1 MPTNPL
7 NNFEIQKHYQPK
19 FNDVYSRNDLSEIK
33 NGTSITSVDEYESI
47 GTHWIALTINAK
59 IITYF
64 ASFGVEHIPK
74 QMRKIVRHKNIIK
87 NIYRIQ
93 AFNSMMC

>member
-7 NNFEIQKHYQPK
+7 SNFEIQKHCQPK
-19 FNDVYSRNDLSEIK
+19 FNDAYSRNDLSEIK
-33 NGTSITSVDEYESI
+33 NGTYITSVGEYESI

-59 IITYF
+59 NITYF